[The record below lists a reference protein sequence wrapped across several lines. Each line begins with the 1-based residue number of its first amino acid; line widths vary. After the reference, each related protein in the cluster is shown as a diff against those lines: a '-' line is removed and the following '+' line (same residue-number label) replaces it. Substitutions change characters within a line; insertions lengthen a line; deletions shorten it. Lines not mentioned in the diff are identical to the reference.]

1 MSGTPEFLT
10 DNNRGLYSYEALKS
24 RLTENSFSKHLGLS
38 DYNSTVMRL
47 ANLTKEELY
56 VLLKNLRNVFA
67 GGDKDKYLVP
77 DEALLAYLSH
87 CANRIGNN
95 YFRTPR
101 NTIKGFLD
109 LLSMLEQY
117 PNLNWSEMIEQIEV
131 AQDIEPTNIGEIIAY
146 ESKSQSSIDDDAFAS
161 FKL

>member
-10 DNNRGLYSYEALKS
+10 DGNRGLYSYEALKS
-24 RLTENSFSKHLGLS
+24 RLAENCFSKSLGLT
-38 DYNSTVMRL
+38 DYNSTVLRL

-56 VLLKNLRNVFA
+56 LLLMNLRNVFA
-67 GGDKDKYLVP
+67 GGDESKYLVP
-77 DEALLAYLSH
+77 NDALLAYLNH
-87 CANRIGNN
+87 CANKIGDS

-117 PNLNWSEMIEQIEV
+117 PDLKWSDMIEQIEV
-131 AQDIEPTNIGEIIAY
+131 VRDAESTEVGEIIAQQN
-146 ESKSQSSIDDDAFAS
+146 ESHNNTDDDAFAS